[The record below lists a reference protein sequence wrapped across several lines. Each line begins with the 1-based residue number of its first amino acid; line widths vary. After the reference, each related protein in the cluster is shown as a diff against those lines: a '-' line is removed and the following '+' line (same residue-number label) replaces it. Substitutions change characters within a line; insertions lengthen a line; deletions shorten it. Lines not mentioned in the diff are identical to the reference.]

1 MVIKAGTSL
10 LVQHNGKRH
19 NAQCVRVYKNSL
31 SVKLASGTTITVP
44 FTSAQIAKKK
54 AMRRMHIPKADVC
67 YSTRRLGRFRRVD
80 VVPTRFNPM
89 KTLGN
94 FGAMLASEEYKASG
108 VCMFNDNTGQ
118 FEFFGLNPSVEQSAG
133 GGNAI
138 ARVSQHL
145 GHSIGMPTGPFHS
158 LTQQVQIKL
167 GPNDSKQQ
175 HSAKEVIDEAI
186 LRIVRLFLANDAKD
200 TLYYSVNPNDPEDSR
215 RLGLAIFAGAVG
227 DDVVDYISD
236 EIQKIPAFVQK
247 ARVSGVKP

>member
-1 MVIKAGTSL
+1 MVIHAGTLL
-10 LVQHNGKRH
+10 LVQYKGKRH
-19 NAQCVRVYKNSL
+19 NAECVRVYNKSL

-44 FTSAQIAKKK
+44 FRSAQIAKKK
-54 AMRRMHIPKADVC
+54 TMRRIHIPKADVC
-67 YSTRRLGRFRRVD
+67 YSTKRLGRFRRVG
-80 VVPTRFNPM
+80 VVPTRFNPS

-94 FGAMLASEEYKASG
+94 FGAMLATDEYKESG

-158 LTQQVQIKL
+158 LTQQVYVQL
-167 GPNDSKQQ
+167 RSNDLIQQ
-175 HSAKEVIDEAI
+175 HSAKEVIDEAVS
-186 LRIVRLFLANDAKD
+186 RIVRLFLANDAKD
-200 TLYYSVNPNDPEDSR
+200 TLYYSVNPNDPQESR

-236 EIQKIPAFVQK
+236 EIQKIPALVQK
-247 ARVSGVKP
+247 ARVSGVRP

>member
-1 MVIKAGTSL
+1 MLIKAGTFL

-19 NAQCVRVYKNSL
+19 NAECVRVYKKSL

-44 FTSAQIAKKK
+44 FGNAQIAKKK
-54 AMRRMHIPKADVC
+54 SMSRAYIPKADVHC
-67 YSTRRLGRFRRVD
+67 STKRLGRFRRVHI
-80 VVPTRFNPM
+80 VPTRFNPNR
-89 KTLGN
+89 TLGN
-94 FGAMLASEEYKASG
+94 FGGMLNADEYKHSG

-118 FEFFGLNPSVEQSAG
+118 FEFFGLNPSVQQPAG

-138 ARVSQHL
+138 ARQMQHL

-158 LTQQVQIKL
+158 LTQQVHISLQ
-167 GPNDSKQQ
+167 PNDSTQQ

-186 LRIVRLFLANDAKD
+186 CRIVRLFLANDAKD
-200 TLYYSVNPNDPEDSR
+200 TLYYSVNPNDPEESR

-236 EIQKIPAFVQK
+236 EIQKIPALVQK
-247 ARVSGVKP
+247 ARVSGVRP